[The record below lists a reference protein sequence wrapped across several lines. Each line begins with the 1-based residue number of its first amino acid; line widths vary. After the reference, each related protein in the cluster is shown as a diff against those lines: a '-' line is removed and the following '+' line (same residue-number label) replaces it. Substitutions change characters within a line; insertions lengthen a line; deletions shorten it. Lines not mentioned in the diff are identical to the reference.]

1 MERKMIKLFGTLIKE
16 CKVLKIRKL
25 QNTKNLIRT
34 KESQRANWN
43 QETNY
48 S

>member
-1 MERKMIKLFGTLIKE
+1 MERKKIKLFGTLNK
-16 CKVLKIRKL
+16 KFKALKIRKL

-43 QETNY
+43 
-48 S
+48 